1 MLIDERIQEL
11 TEDGA
16 KKLLRRA
23 VEEIAGRLS
32 CEMCAMRTVCGRDAT
47 EDDCMRQ
54 VLVMLA
60 VPRMN
65 EEDDADE
72 EPEEGVIY
80 YDKDTMQIED

>member
-1 MLIDERIQEL
+1 MFMEL
-11 TEDGA
+11 ELESDMSVRDY
-16 KKLLRRA
+16 LLEKIEMYCDADRRRKA
-23 VEEIAGRLS
+23 DAEELRKHCPTVG
-32 CEMCAMRTVCGRDAT
+32 EAM
-47 EDDCMRQ
+47 Q
-54 VLVMLA
+54 WA